1 MKHLSLLTVLMLS
14 SSMVYAGW
22 VAYDYNPETSTY
34 TSVPQSSCLEMW
46 CEPGCVEDAT
56 TATGDAHCCP
66 SGTNTANI
74 GGEHPQY
81 PLCKCPENQTWDTVT
96 NSCIQ
101 ACVTDADCEGELVC
115 NPNKICGC
123 PTGTTEYLNYQNA
136 KACCNTTTHILSDI
150 TGTQNKSCC
159 PNESPYWDTDSK
171 TCLAACGPNTE
182 FGIVLILDRSDSMAR
197 KFSKEVRDRK
207 YRMMDKALA
216 KLKIYPNAYS
226 AVFQQ
231 DDYTTNPV
239 LKWGKNS
246 KDEIKNAIFGYGI
259 AGGTGFSEAF
269 EKIEEFCDGNQNFVI
284 LWITDGKINEKKAAL
299 KKSLKN
305 KNCNATLYLVSAKEK
320 DKETYSADKWINF
333 ENFSSSSV
341 SEFNDLADSVRCYN
355 EGEHTRTETIGEP
368 PSCADQGAYGYWKGK
383 CHKCG
388 KSKAVSCDYKTLICE
403 PGYCGTACSW
413 DVSDL
418 GDCSCVQLPENATC
432 DDTYTGGWKC
442 NANFYRNSNDC
453 VPCPDGKKSP
463 AGSTSKMSC
472 K

>member
-1 MKHLSLLTVLMLS
+1 MKNLSLLTTLLLT

-22 VAYDYNPETSTY
+22 VAHNYNAQTSVY
-34 TSVPQSSCLEMW
+34 TSVPTSSCLEMW
-46 CEPGCVEDAT
+46 CERGCVEDSAS
-56 TATGDAHCCP
+56 GDAHCCP
-66 SGTNTANI
+66 LGTNTTYS

-81 PLCKCPENQTWDTVT
+81 HLCYCPENQEWDTAT
-96 NSCIQ
+96 NGCKVLETCPVGTSQ
-101 ACVTDADCEGELVC
+101 YTNYLGE
-115 NPNKICGC
+115 KS
-123 PTGTTEYLNYQNA
+123 
-136 KACCNTTTHILSDI
+136 CCNTTTHTLSDI
-150 TGTQNKSCC
+150 AGTPNKSCC
-159 PNESPYWDTDSK
+159 PNESPYWDADSQ

-182 FGIVLILDRSDSMAR
+182 FGIVLILDRSGSM
-197 KFSKEVRDRK
+197 KQEFSKEVRDRK

-231 DDYTTNPV
+231 DDYTNNPV

-246 KDEIKNAIFGYGI
+246 KDEIKKAIFDYTIRGE
-259 AGGTGFSEAF
+259 TGFSEAF
-269 EKIEEFCDGNQNFVI
+269 EKIEKFCDGNQNFVI
-284 LWITDGKINEKKAAL
+284 LWITDGKINEDKTAL

-355 EGEHTRTETIGEP
+355 EGERTRTETIGEP
-368 PSCADQGAYGYWKGK
+368 PSCADQYGYWAGE
-383 CHKCG
+383 CHKCA
-388 KSKAVSCDYKTLICE
+388 KDKAVSCDYKTLICE

-413 DVSDL
+413 ASKDL

-432 DDTYTGGWKC
+432 DDSYDRGWKC

-453 VPCPDGKKSP
+453 VPCPDEKKSP